1 MGLRNALAYRR
12 HRHGALV
19 TELATKPAG
28 QQDAA

>member
-1 MGLRNALAYRR
+1 LAWAYAMNSRID
-12 HRHGALV
+12 GIGTLV

>member
-1 MGLRNALAYRR
+1 MNSRIDGI
-12 HRHGALV
+12 GTLV

>member
-1 MGLRNALAYRR
+1 MHSRIDGI
-12 HRHGALV
+12 GTLV